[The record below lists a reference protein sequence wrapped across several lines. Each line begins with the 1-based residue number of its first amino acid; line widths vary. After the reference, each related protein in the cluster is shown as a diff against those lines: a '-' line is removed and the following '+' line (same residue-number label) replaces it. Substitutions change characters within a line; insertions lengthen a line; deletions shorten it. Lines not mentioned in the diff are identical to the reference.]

1 MKQKWVVSK
10 SYNFWG
16 YNPRKLEYTF
26 DTKEEAEIFIEEIK
40 CKDKT
45 VHVEMY
51 QVERRD

>member
-10 SYNFWG
+10 YFNVWG

-26 DTKEEAEIFIEEIK
+26 DTKEEAESFIEEIK
-40 CKDKT
+40 SKDKT
-45 VHVEMY
+45 VHVELY